1 MHFPLTT
8 FSIKLT
14 EEHNMNQTLVY
25 SLNILVFPNP
35 NYERILQMQLKTP
48 NTATLAQLNIA
59 RHPNPVNGSS
69 NLMALCTFIFSLFF
83 YRLYRLLHS
92 LFSP

>member
-1 MHFPLTT
+1 
-8 FSIKLT
+8 
-14 EEHNMNQTLVY
+14 MNQTLVY

-59 RHPNPVNGSS
+59 RHPNSINSS
-69 NLMALCTFIFSLFF
+69 LNLVALYPSVFVVYFLIGCFI
-83 YRLYRLLHS
+83 LYSVGRFTKLD
-92 LFSP
+92 